1 MQLPPA
7 NAYYRKSWF
16 LFLRQRK
23 PAPPPCISSP
33 RYPGRTPSGLSY
45 SACSSRDRRPACL
58 PASSRVVSP
67 RCPRRAHVESASSPR
82 PSHRQAAQCRLVLS
96 TTTATTAAGR
106 LGGWNAC
113 QGHRHG
119 IGNLACGDANPPAD
133 THQIGPGSAKIRHFM
148 FSGPRA
154 SLLAG
159 IELTSSDVRRVWLP
173 LLRGFRTSASG
184 RTTDGWLDVW
194 CLYAPG
200 DCTGTHVVAEAPRKR
215 ALWCG
220 WMRSSVMALSGGVG
234 ILCTRGLFCPWSSS
248 KS

>member
-1 MQLPPA
+1 MHLVAALSRASTKWAQL
-7 NAYYRKSWF
+7 
-16 LFLRQRK
+16 Q
-23 PAPPPCISSP
+23 CINVP
-33 RYPGRTPSGLSY
+33 RGT
-45 SACSSRDRRPACL
+45 DRRPACL
-58 PASSRVVSP
+58 PRLEWSLQGAHVEPTSS
-67 RCPRRAHVESASSPR
+67 PRRAHAESASSPR

-119 IGNLACGDANPPAD
+119 IGNLACGDANSPAD
-133 THQIGPGSAKIRHFM
+133 THQIGPGSEKIRQFM

-200 DCTGTHVVAEAPRKR
+200 DLYRHACGGRGAEKTRIVVRVDAVKRDGIVRRSGHLVHTRLVLSLVQFKVLTHIGIMEETA
-215 ALWCG
+215 
-220 WMRSSVMALSGGVG
+220 SV
-234 ILCTRGLFCPWSSS
+234 
-248 KS
+248 